1 MRGEDAGDNPSAW
14 AEIFLQSMERSHS
27 GAGEEGE
34 AEGVKLLW
42 TEQNLHSLLNPW
54 RRRWRIPEWRSA
66 SEKGKEK
73 GSSVFVF
80 YFSPSNS
87 ILICNTLNSCYQ
99 SSVCFAM
106 MAIGRWFPCLDLPS
120 FSVLFYFSVLFS
132 MGSEKAS
139 VWVCGSQAK
148 LTHHNCPL

>member
-42 TEQNLHSLLNPW
+42 TEQNLHFLLNPW

-66 SEKGKEK
+66 SEKGKGERFF
-73 GSSVFVF
+73 SFCLLLLTIQL
-80 YFSPSNS
+80 YFNLQYIKFMLPKFSLFCYDGNWQVISLSWPPKFFCL
-87 ILICNTLNSCYQ
+87 ILFL
-99 SSVCFAM
+99 
-106 MAIGRWFPCLDLPS
+106 CL
-120 FSVLFYFSVLFS
+120 V
-132 MGSEKAS
+132 
-139 VWVCGSQAK
+139 
-148 LTHHNCPL
+148 